1 MIALLGVL
9 FGGLARFA
17 LRRRAGAGTVR
28 RTPSWSGGVELEPH
42 MQYSALGYTKPIR
55 LVFKPVLMA
64 ESELEVLEEGSPY
77 FARRLRHRSGVPQWI
92 ERVLYTPLVR
102 GVLWASER
110 LRSLQAGSLHVYLGY
125 LLATLVALLLWG
137 R

>member
-1 MIALLGVL
+1 VK
-9 FGGLARFA
+9 
-17 LRRRAGAGTVR
+17 
-28 RTPSWSGGVELEPH
+28 LEPN

-77 FARRLRHRSGVPQWI
+77 FARKLRHRSGVPQWM
-92 ERVLYTPLVR
+92 ERALYTPLVQ
-102 GVLWASER
+102 GVLWVSDR
-110 LRSLQAGSLHVYLGY
+110 LRALQSGSLHLYLGY